1 VRGSIELT
9 TCLTAAPVVKVFLGN
24 EEIGEVRLKQE
35 HPFLM
40 KGQRTHHAIYEV
52 MTAKQQLIGIFQP
65 HFMAVAKGYELVLP
79 TYGTILDT
87 TTIREGYCASIRG
100 TTYEVRR
107 GQQVFEFVMDNCV
120 KMMIEVTH
128 VIRLTALEEVSDEE
142 QLIVAMIAMKLA
154 AT

>member
-1 VRGSIELT
+1 MRGSIELT

-24 EEIGEVRLKQE
+24 EERGEVRLKQE

-40 KGQRTHHAIYEV
+40 KGQRTQYAIYEV
-52 MTAKQQLIGIFQP
+52 MTAKQQLIGTFQP

-79 TYGTILDT
+79 IYGTILDT
-87 TTIREGYCASIRG
+87 TTIREGYCVSIRG

-107 GQQVFEFVMDNCV
+107 GQQGFEYVIDDCV
-120 KMMIEVTH
+120 KMIVEVTH
-128 VIRLTALEEVSDEE
+128 AIRLTPLQEIGDEE
-142 QLIVAMIAMKLA
+142 QLIAAMIAMKLA

>member
-1 VRGSIELT
+1 MRGSIELT
-9 TCLTAAPVVKVFLGN
+9 TCLTAAPIVKVFLEN
-24 EEIGEVRLKQE
+24 EELGEVRLKQE

-52 MTAKQQLIGIFQP
+52 MTAKQQLIGTFQP

-87 TTIREGYCASIRG
+87 TTVVEGYCASIRG

-107 GQQVFEFVMDNCV
+107 AQQGFEYVIDDCV
-120 KMMIEVTH
+120 KMLVEVTH
-128 VIRLTALEEVSDEE
+128 AIRLTPLEEISDDE
-142 QLIVAMIAMKLA
+142 QLIVAMLAMKLA
-154 AT
+154 AA